1 MTARVSARAAS
12 SRSRSAVDGSLV
24 ILLVALPRTD
34 WRLCV
39 TAARAETGVPDR
51 MERVRATL
59 EAVEADEGVEALLT
73 VGRVVPV
80 GVSRPDDAGGFLTTV
95 AILC

>member
-1 MTARVSARAAS
+1 
-12 SRSRSAVDGSLV
+12 
-24 ILLVALPRTD
+24 
-34 WRLCV
+34 
-39 TAARAETGVPDR
+39 

-59 EAVEADEGVEALLT
+59 EAVEADEGVEALAA
-73 VGRVVPV
+73 GRVVPV